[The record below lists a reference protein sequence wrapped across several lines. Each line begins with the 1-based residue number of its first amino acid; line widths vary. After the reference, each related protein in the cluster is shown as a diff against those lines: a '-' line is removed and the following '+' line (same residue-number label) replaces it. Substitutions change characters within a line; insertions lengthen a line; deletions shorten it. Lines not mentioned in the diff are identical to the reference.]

1 MFNSLKEKLKNWTEK
16 VKKEM
21 GVEEKPVKV
30 VKLSEKKSK
39 KEQSTTKKS
48 TKPKANKKEEKNKI
62 SPSASSSESE
72 KVEYEQT
79 KRDKSVKENGF
90 FKKIFKKDKTSELVI
105 EDIKK
110 EGTEIKSPEAR
121 YELTVVEEKKKSFGF
136 FHKELTAEKFEELFE
151 ELAMNLLQNNV
162 AFLVVEKIKKE
173 LKEKLVGERTKSV
186 DLEKSLLET
195 IESLLVNPPNFVKE
209 IKSSLKK
216 ESPYVILFAGING
229 SGKTTTI
236 ARVAHLLKK
245 EKLSVCLAAADT
257 FRSAAIEQL
266 EQHANKLK
274 VPIVK
279 KEYNTDPASVGFE
292 AIAYAKKHKID
303 VVLIDTAGRMNSSDS
318 LMKEIEKIA
327 RVTKPNLKIF
337 VGESITGNDATNQ
350 AEAFDKAIGLD
361 GIILTKADID
371 EKAGAILSVSSVTG
385 KPIYFLGVGQAY
397 KDLEVFNKKKIL
409 KRIFS

>member
-1 MFNSLKEKLKNWTEK
+1 MRTKSMFGSLKEKLKNWTEK
-16 VKKEM
+16 VKKEI
-21 GVEEKPVKV
+21 GVEETPIKV
-30 VKLSEKKSK
+30 TKLSEKKPKKATKKETTSTKKTSK
-39 KEQSTTKKS
+39 KEKIKFEEAPI
-48 TKPKANKKEEKNKI
+48 KPIETEGLVRVDTEKL
-62 SPSASSSESE
+62 E
-72 KVEYEQT
+72 
-79 KRDKSVKENGF
+79 ENGF
-90 FKKIFKKDKTSELVI
+90 FKKIFSKKDKTSELVV

-110 EGTEIKSPEAR
+110 EGTKIESPEER
-121 YELTVVEEKKKSFGF
+121 YEEEKSFLDKF
-136 FHKELTAEKFEELFE
+136 RRTLTEEKFEELFE

-162 AFLVVEKIKKE
+162 AFSVVEKIKKE
-173 LKEKLVGERTKSV
+173 LKEKLVGAKEKSV
-186 DLEKSLLET
+186 DLEKSLTET
-195 IESLLVNPPNFVKE
+195 IESLLIEPPNFIKE
-209 IKSSLKK
+209 IKAQVKTK
-216 ESPYVILFAGING
+216 EPYVILFAGING

-236 ARVAHLLKK
+236 ARIAHLLKK

-266 EQHANKLK
+266 EQHATKLK
-274 VPIVK
+274 VPIIK
-279 KEYNTDPASVGFE
+279 KAYNTDPASVGFE

-303 VVLIDTAGRMNSSDS
+303 VVLVDTAGRMNSSDS

-327 RVTKPNLKIF
+327 RVCKPNLKIF

-385 KPIYFLGVGQAY
+385 KPIYFLGVGQKY
-397 KDLEVFNKKKIL
+397 EDLEIFNKKKII

>member
-1 MFNSLKEKLKNWTEK
+1 MFGSLKEKLKNWTEK
-16 VKKEM
+16 VKKEI
-21 GVEEKPVKV
+21 GVEETPIKVTKLSDKKPK
-30 VKLSEKKSK
+30 KAAKEKSEKKTIK
-39 KEQSTTKKS
+39 KT
-48 TKPKANKKEEKNKI
+48 
-62 SPSASSSESE
+62 SE
-72 KVEYEQT
+72 KESQIVEASERSSLGKDNLT
-79 KRDKSVKENGF
+79 NNLEENGF
-90 FKKIFKKDKTSELVI
+90 FKKMFSKKDKTSELVV

-110 EGTEIKSPEAR
+110 EGTKIESPEER
-121 YELTVVEEKKKSFGF
+121 YEEEKSFLDKF
-136 FHKELTAEKFEELFE
+136 RRTLTEEKFEELFE

-162 AFLVVEKIKKE
+162 AYSVVEKIKKE
-173 LKEKLVGERTKSV
+173 LKEKLVGAKEKSV
-186 DLEKSLLET
+186 DLEKSLTET
-195 IESLLVNPPNFVKE
+195 IESLLIEPPNFVKE
-209 IKSSLKK
+209 IKSFVKGK
-216 ESPYVILFAGING
+216 EPYVILFAGING

-274 VPIVK
+274 VPIIK

-303 VVLIDTAGRMNSSDS
+303 VVLIDTAGRMNTADS

-327 RVTKPNLKIF
+327 RVCKPTLKIF
-337 VGESITGNDATNQ
+337 IGESITGNDATNQ

-385 KPIYFLGVGQAY
+385 KPIYFLGVGQKY
-397 KDLEVFNKKKIL
+397 EDLEVFSKKKII